1 VNSKSVSS
9 WKYDHINTI
18 NTITTITIKTI
29 IQPRE
34 THGKNLTISIPDYGV
49 GLRPLGCWD

>member
-9 WKYDHINTI
+9 WKYDHINTT
-18 NTITTITIKTI
+18 NAITTSTIKTI

-34 THGKNLTISIPDYGV
+34 TQGKNLTISIPDYGV
-49 GLRPLGCWD
+49 GLRPLAC